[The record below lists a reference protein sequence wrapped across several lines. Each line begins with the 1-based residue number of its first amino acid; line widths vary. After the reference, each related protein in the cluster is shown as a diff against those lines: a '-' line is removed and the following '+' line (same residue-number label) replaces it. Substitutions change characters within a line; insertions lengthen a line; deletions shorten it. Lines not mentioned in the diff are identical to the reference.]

1 MLISCFFQTH
11 DVRDTLIVSCV
22 TVAWIRLIY
31 FLAFNKI
38 FHYIKSMR
46 FLLQNFSFVGG
57 SIAAIAIT
65 FLVGIVIYMW
75 QISCSVLSYKFRK
88 IPLKMQS
95 FSGIV
100 FVHTYFKFNF
110 RARYKTCKQ
119 EITRSMEDE
128 TSVTINL
135 YSTFCWLCLEQIK
148 IYFCYKLNRIDQVWL
163 CRFVKHFAIG
173 ITWYLSKC
181 KRKWNNIHENVRK
194 SL

>member
-1 MLISCFFQTH
+1 MAKKKYAERKGFKSKAHKQQNNVLLISCFFQTH

-65 FLVGIVIYMW
+65 FLVGIVIYRW

-88 IPLKMQS
+88 SPLKMQI

-100 FVHTYFKFNF
+100 FVPTYFKFNF
-110 RARYKTCKQ
+110 RAR
-119 EITRSMEDE
+119 
-128 TSVTINL
+128 
-135 YSTFCWLCLEQIK
+135 
-148 IYFCYKLNRIDQVWL
+148 
-163 CRFVKHFAIG
+163 
-173 ITWYLSKC
+173 
-181 KRKWNNIHENVRK
+181 
-194 SL
+194 